1 MAGHGALRFAN
12 ASAQAPRGQASALNA
27 ALGNVR
33 GEWAALLED
42 DDQWRSAH
50 LALSL
55 GALSSFEFVSASQ
68 RCVDPAGRQIGVYG
82 PATPSGWVMPRH
94 VLEKVGLFDEAFRFH
109 LDSEWL
115 GRLNRAIA
123 RRGHFIE
130 SSDLPMDRFLARR
143 PELRTLQQNARPA
156 LVSLLRGPGHY
167 TQVERTENPQG
178 GVSSIKAD
186 PTLTRISQREYAA
199 IESRYGLI
207 PW

>member
-1 MAGHGALRFAN
+1 MESSDRLRFAS
-12 ASAQAPRGQASALNA
+12 ASAQAKRGQASALNA
-27 ALGNVR
+27 ALSSVQGD
-33 GEWAALLED
+33 WIALLED

-55 GALSSFEFVSASQ
+55 DALSTFQFVSASQ

-109 LDSEWL
+109 LDSDWL
-115 GRLNRAIA
+115 GRLNRAID

-130 SSDLPMDRFLARR
+130 SSELPMDRFLERR

-156 LVSLLRGPGHY
+156 QVALLRGPGHY

-178 GVSSIKAD
+178 GVSSIKSD
-186 PTLTRISQREYAA
+186 PALASISQREYAA
-199 IESRYGLI
+199 IEARYGHI